1 MARREKKKPKQNKP
15 KRNAKQGSSWPP
27 LLVEL
32 MRYAI
37 QSPTRARDLVRK
49 HPEVLD
55 LRTGLGET
63 ALHYF
68 AVENQAEAMK
78 VLIDLGAKV
87 DVNNDFGDSALQ
99 EALQVNATAAVEVL
113 RRAGATEPTVPEPLD
128 YPDEPE

>member
-1 MARREKKKPKQNKP
+1 MARRKKKKPKQVES
-15 KRNAKQGSSWPP
+15 KRPVERGSTWPP

-32 MRYAI
+32 MRYALTD
-37 QSPTRARDLVRK
+37 PARASELVRK

-55 LRTGLGET
+55 LRTGLGEA

-78 VLIDLGAKV
+78 VLIHLGAKV

-113 RRAGATEPTVPEPLD
+113 RRAGATEPPVTDHDLFE
-128 YPDEPE
+128 E